1 MLLACCSPPPAIAAA
16 CRETQPGALI
26 SATKI
31 PSRGHSG
38 WVKAFSPSLRIF
50 GSPKIKRRLGVDSD
64 PDHLKT
70 ALREIGWG
78 AYNICMFYGR
88 QRRYV
93 SKPARL
99 LKTRIGIRLDP
110 PIINFFRYESAR
122 TGGKVRYQSL
132 INHVLRQYI
141 ADRTSDADAPQ

>member
-1 MLLACCSPPPAIAAA
+1 MDSD
-16 CRETQPGALI
+16 T
-26 SATKI
+26 
-31 PSRGHSG
+31 
-38 WVKAFSPSLRIF
+38 
-50 GSPKIKRRLGVDSD
+50 GSPE
-64 PDHLKT
+64 T

-78 AYNICMFYGR
+78 AYNIRMFYGR
-88 QRRYV
+88 QRRYI

-99 LKTRIGIRLDP
+99 LKTRIGIRFDP

-122 TGGKVRYQSL
+122 TGGKVGYQTL